1 MDRHLDTNVLVQ
13 ILYPLKS
20 GSCEHNLCKIIVIDK
35 VQRKIIPK
43 KQLRQKVSHIVV
55 DFSNRDGET
64 SVIYT
69 ASI

>member
-13 ILYPLKS
+13 ILYPLKY
-20 GSCEHNLCKIIVIDK
+20 GSCEHMWDYSDR
-35 VQRKIIPK
+35 QRYKGK
-43 KQLRQKVSHIVV
+43 QYQTKQLQQKVSHIVV

-69 ASI
+69 ASV